1 MDPSLGDLRRVVEV
15 QDGGVPVIGLVDEV
29 QQDLHHGVK
38 ELAGQVLG
46 LCPGAQGEDVFVIL
60 PRDVEILLLK
70 ELSC

>member
-15 QDGGVPVIGLVDEV
+15 QDGGVPFIGLVDEV

-38 ELAGQVLG
+38 ELAGQVFG